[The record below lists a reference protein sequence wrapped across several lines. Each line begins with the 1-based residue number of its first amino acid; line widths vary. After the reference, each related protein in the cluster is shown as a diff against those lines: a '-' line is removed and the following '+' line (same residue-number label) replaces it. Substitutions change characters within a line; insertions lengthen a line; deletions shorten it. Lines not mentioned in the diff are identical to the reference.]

1 MATNN
6 QIQIFQY
13 NGSPIT
19 FNHGDSV
26 MVNATEMA
34 KPFGKL
40 VADWTRQK
48 STEEFITTLSSVRG
62 IPISALIQSVKGGNG
77 IQGTWMHEDVAL
89 EFARWLH
96 PGFAIWCND
105 RIKELLKHG
114 ITATE
119 ATIESIISDPDS
131 TIKILQALKEE
142 RAEKAKLQVEN
153 DRQQGLITIQAEQI
167 EHQRQELKSHEPILE
182 IYDKLVNAKGL
193 LRATDV
199 AALFNM
205 SAVTFNK
212 TLEGLGVQYK
222 KGKTWFLYAHLR
234 DKGYTEHKIYQIDD
248 SGKEE
253 LRMMW
258 TAKGRLFVYE
268 LFKKHN
274 LLPQK
279 AA

>member
-1 MATNN
+1 MANEN

-19 FNHGDSV
+19 FNNGDSV

-34 KPFGKL
+34 KPFGKTTK
-40 VADWTRQK
+40 DWLRTK
-48 STEEFITTLSSVRG
+48 SAEEFITSLSAVRQ
-62 IPISALIQSVKGGNG
+62 ICPTELVKIVQGGNG
-77 IQGTWMHEDVAL
+77 EQGTWMHEDVAL

-119 ATIESIISDPDS
+119 TTIESIINDPES
-131 TIKILQALKEE
+131 TIKILQALQTE
-142 RAEKAKLQVEN
+142 RAEKAKLQLDN
-153 DRQQGLITIQAEQI
+153 DRQQGLISIQAEQI
-167 EHQRQELKSHEPILE
+167 EEQSQKLKSQEPILE
-182 IYDKLVNAKGL
+182 IYDKLINTKGL

-205 SAVTFNK
+205 STIAFNK
-212 TLEGLGVQYK
+212 KLEGLGIQYK
-222 KGKTWFLYAHLR
+222 KGQTWFLYAHLR
-234 DKGYTEHKIYQIDD
+234 DKGYTVHKIHQIEGHD
-248 SGKEE
+248 KEE
-253 LRMMW
+253 LRMLW
-258 TAKGRLFVYE
+258 TGKGRMFVYE

-274 LLPQK
+274 LLPK
-279 AA
+279 N

>member
-1 MATNN
+1 MAREN

-19 FNHGDSV
+19 FNNGDSV

-34 KPFGKL
+34 KPFGKDAYGWLRNDSTKEFMNELAKTRNCGMADL
-40 VADWTRQK
+40 VQV
-48 STEEFITTLSSVRG
+48 SRG
-62 IPISALIQSVKGGNG
+62 GDNP
-77 IQGTWMHEDVAL
+77 GTWMHEDVAL

-119 ATIESIISDPDS
+119 ATIESIINDPAN
-131 TIKILQALKEE
+131 TIKILQALQDE

-248 SGKEE
+248 NGKEE